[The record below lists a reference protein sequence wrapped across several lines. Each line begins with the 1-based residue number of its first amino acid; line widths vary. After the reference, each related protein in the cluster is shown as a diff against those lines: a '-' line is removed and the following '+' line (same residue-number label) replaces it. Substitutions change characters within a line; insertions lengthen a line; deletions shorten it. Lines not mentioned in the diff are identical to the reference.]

1 MFLARAANRYAL
13 TMLAKAQIQKEA
25 LNLPAQERI
34 ELVVELWDS
43 LAPGEIPLPEWQR
56 DLIQDRLAALDEISP
71 DERSAPWEAV
81 RPRIF
86 ADKA

>member
-1 MFLARAANRYAL
+1 M
-13 TMLAKAQIQKEA
+13 AKSEIQREA

-43 LAPGEIPLPEWQR
+43 LAPGEIPVPDWQR
-56 DLIQDRLAALDEISP
+56 DLIRDRLAALEGLLP

-81 RPRIF
+81 RKRIF
-86 ADKA
+86 SGET